1 MNYDSEILESKEH
14 SLKDIVLLKSMVKY
28 LKKYT
33 NKFLL
38 VIFLDI
44 IVTVAFTMESVILKY
59 LTDILSGTFLL
70 FDSLTYSVIFFV
82 LLDLVSMTIA
92 GVLAYFC
99 SMTLKKIG
107 QYIVADLR
115 RDLFA
120 HILSLSAKQMK
131 IMKIGSF
138 VTRVTNDTQNI
149 SSFFTDILPQVL
161 RASFTLIIIIIMTF
175 IFLKLYG
182 FIYLAFIPFV
192 FLFSYIFRRKARVYY
207 RSEKASISR
216 MNSFLSESF
225 TGIKV
230 TKSYGREDR
239 KEIEFIEH
247 NDAIYNSFIRSQNLF
262 AIFYPLMY
270 LLQMICVLIVLA
282 FGIPAALALTISIG
296 DFQLLYSYSLQFF
309 SPVQT
314 ITQQLNMLQNV
325 ITSGERI
332 VNILNMEPEIVSTPK
347 DVDVPTFKG
356 KIEFK
361 HVYFAYEGED
371 YVLKDVSFTIPE
383 GKTVAFVGATG
394 AGKSTI
400 ISLITRTYI
409 PQKGQILIDDIDISN
424 YSLECLRRNIGIMLQ
439 DVFLFS
445 GTIKSNITLDDENIS
460 DSEVINCSK
469 EVGADIFINRLEKG
483 YESEVKERGDNF
495 SSGQKQLL
503 SFART
508 LVYHPSMIL
517 LDEATANID
526 TESENIIQ
534 SSLEKIRKIGTMVI
548 VAHRLSTIKN
558 ADIIFVVSKGEII
571 ESGDHQQLLKNR
583 GIYYNL
589 YRLQNLEKDI
599 KEA

>member
-239 KEIEFIEH
+239 KEIEFVEH

-262 AIFYPLMY
+262 ALFYPLMY

-332 VNILNMEPEIVSTPK
+332 VNILNMEPEIVSTPE
-347 DVDVPTFKG
+347 DIDVPTFKG

-371 YVLKDVSFTIPE
+371 YVLRDVSFTIPE
-383 GKTVAFVGATG
+383 GKTAAFVGATG

>member
-28 LKKYT
+28 LKRYT
-33 NKFLL
+33 NKFLI

-107 QYIVADLR
+107 QCIVADLR

-262 AIFYPLMY
+262 ALFYPLMY

-332 VNILNMEPEIVSTPK
+332 VNILNMEPEIVSTPE
-347 DVDVPTFKG
+347 DIDVPTFKG

-371 YVLKDVSFTIPE
+371 YVLRDVSFTIPE
-383 GKTVAFVGATG
+383 GKTAAFVGATG

-469 EVGADIFINRLEKG
+469 EVGADVFINRLEKG

>member
-262 AIFYPLMY
+262 ALFYPLMY

-282 FGIPAALALTISIG
+282 FGIPSALALTISIG

-371 YVLKDVSFTIPE
+371 YVLKDVSFIIPE
-383 GKTVAFVGATG
+383 GKTAAFVGATG

>member
-383 GKTVAFVGATG
+383 GKTAAFVGATG

-445 GTIKSNITLDDENIS
+445 GTIKSNITLDDDNIS

>member
-262 AIFYPLMY
+262 ALFYPLMY

-332 VNILNMEPEIVSTPK
+332 VNILDMEPEIVSTPK

-371 YVLKDVSFTIPE
+371 YVLKDVSFIIPE
-383 GKTVAFVGATG
+383 GKTAAFVGATG

>member
-262 AIFYPLMY
+262 ALFYPLMY

-371 YVLKDVSFTIPE
+371 YVLKDVSFIIPE
-383 GKTVAFVGATG
+383 GKTAAFVGATG

>member
-1 MNYDSEILESKEH
+1 
-14 SLKDIVLLKSMVKY
+14 
-28 LKKYT
+28 
-33 NKFLL
+33 
-38 VIFLDI
+38 
-44 IVTVAFTMESVILKY
+44 
-59 LTDILSGTFLL
+59 
-70 FDSLTYSVIFFV
+70 
-82 LLDLVSMTIA
+82 
-92 GVLAYFC
+92 
-99 SMTLKKIG
+99 
-107 QYIVADLR
+107 
-115 RDLFA
+115 
-120 HILSLSAKQMK
+120 
-131 IMKIGSF
+131 
-138 VTRVTNDTQNI
+138 
-149 SSFFTDILPQVL
+149 
-161 RASFTLIIIIIMTF
+161 
-175 IFLKLYG
+175 
-182 FIYLAFIPFV
+182 
-192 FLFSYIFRRKARVYY
+192 
-207 RSEKASISR
+207 
-216 MNSFLSESF
+216 
-225 TGIKV
+225 
-230 TKSYGREDR
+230 
-239 KEIEFIEH
+239 
-247 NDAIYNSFIRSQNLF
+247 
-262 AIFYPLMY
+262 
-270 LLQMICVLIVLA
+270 
-282 FGIPAALALTISIG
+282 
-296 DFQLLYSYSLQFF
+296 
-309 SPVQT
+309 
-314 ITQQLNMLQNV
+314 MLQNV

-371 YVLKDVSFTIPE
+371 YVLNDVSFIIPE
-383 GKTVAFVGATG
+383 GKTAAFVGATG

>member
-262 AIFYPLMY
+262 ALFYPLMY

>member
-14 SLKDIVLLKSMVKY
+14 SLKDIVLLKSIIKY

-120 HILSLSAKQMK
+120 HILSLSAKQRK

-262 AIFYPLMY
+262 ALFYPLMY

-371 YVLKDVSFTIPE
+371 YVLKDVSFIIPE
-383 GKTVAFVGATG
+383 GKTAAFVGATG

>member
-262 AIFYPLMY
+262 ALFYPLMY

-383 GKTVAFVGATG
+383 GKTAAFVGATG

-409 PQKGQILIDDIDISN
+409 PQKGHILIDDIDISN

-445 GTIKSNITLDDENIS
+445 GTIKSNITLDDDNIS

>member
-28 LKKYT
+28 LKRYT
-33 NKFLL
+33 NKFLI

-107 QYIVADLR
+107 QCIVADLR

-239 KEIEFIEH
+239 KEIEFVEH

-262 AIFYPLMY
+262 ALFYPLMY

-332 VNILNMEPEIVSTPK
+332 VNILNMEPEIVSTPE
-347 DVDVPTFKG
+347 DIDVPTFKG

-371 YVLKDVSFTIPE
+371 YVLRDVSFTIPE
-383 GKTVAFVGATG
+383 GKTAAFVGATG

>member
-28 LKKYT
+28 LKRYT
-33 NKFLL
+33 NKFLI

-107 QYIVADLR
+107 QCIVADLR

-262 AIFYPLMY
+262 ALFYPLMY

-371 YVLKDVSFTIPE
+371 YVLKDVSFIIPE
-383 GKTVAFVGATG
+383 GKTAAFVGATG

>member
-28 LKKYT
+28 LKRYT
-33 NKFLL
+33 NKFLI

-107 QYIVADLR
+107 QCIVADLR

-262 AIFYPLMY
+262 ALFYPLMY

-383 GKTVAFVGATG
+383 GKTAAFVGATG

-445 GTIKSNITLDDENIS
+445 GTIKSNITLDDDNIS

>member
-262 AIFYPLMY
+262 ALFYPLMY

-383 GKTVAFVGATG
+383 GKTAAFVGATG

-400 ISLITRTYI
+400 ISLITRT
-409 PQKGQILIDDIDISN
+409 
-424 YSLECLRRNIGIMLQ
+424 
-439 DVFLFS
+439 
-445 GTIKSNITLDDENIS
+445 
-460 DSEVINCSK
+460 
-469 EVGADIFINRLEKG
+469 
-483 YESEVKERGDNF
+483 
-495 SSGQKQLL
+495 
-503 SFART
+503 
-508 LVYHPSMIL
+508 
-517 LDEATANID
+517 
-526 TESENIIQ
+526 
-534 SSLEKIRKIGTMVI
+534 
-548 VAHRLSTIKN
+548 
-558 ADIIFVVSKGEII
+558 
-571 ESGDHQQLLKNR
+571 
-583 GIYYNL
+583 
-589 YRLQNLEKDI
+589 
-599 KEA
+599 

>member
-92 GVLAYFC
+92 GILAYFC

-371 YVLKDVSFTIPE
+371 YVLKDVSFIIPE
-383 GKTVAFVGATG
+383 GKTAAFVGATG

-571 ESGDHQQLLKNR
+571 ESGNHQQLLKNR

>member
-262 AIFYPLMY
+262 ALFYPLMY

-383 GKTVAFVGATG
+383 GKTAAFVGATG

>member
-82 LLDLVSMTIA
+82 LLDLFSMTIA

-262 AIFYPLMY
+262 ALFYPLMY

-383 GKTVAFVGATG
+383 GKTAAFVGATG

-445 GTIKSNITLDDENIS
+445 GTIKSNITLDDENIN

>member
-247 NDAIYNSFIRSQNLF
+247 NDSIYNSFIRSQNLF
-262 AIFYPLMY
+262 ALFYPLMY

-383 GKTVAFVGATG
+383 GKTAAFVGATG

-445 GTIKSNITLDDENIS
+445 GTLKSNITLDDENIS